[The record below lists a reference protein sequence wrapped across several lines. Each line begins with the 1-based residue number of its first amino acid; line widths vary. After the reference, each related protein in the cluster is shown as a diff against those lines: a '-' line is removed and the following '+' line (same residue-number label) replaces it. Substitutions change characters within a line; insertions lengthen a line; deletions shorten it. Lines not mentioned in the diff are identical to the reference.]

1 MFDPY
6 RIREDFPILKREV
19 EGKPLIY
26 FDNAAT
32 SQKPIQVIE
41 AVKRFYEEHNANVH
55 RGVHTLSQEASELY
69 EGAHEEVAEFIGAGG
84 IEEIIFTKNAT
95 EAINLVAYSLCLK
108 GLGPGDEVVVT
119 LMDHHSNIVPWENVS
134 RMRGFKVKYAD
145 INEEGALD
153 YEGLEN
159 LVTNRTRLVCV
170 THVSNVTGVKNDLR
184 RISKIARDNGAMV
197 VVDGAQSVPHMPIDV
212 ERLGIDFLAFS
223 GHKMLAPTGIG
234 VLYGRRDILR
244 DMEPFLGGG
253 EMIREVRYN
262 KSDGTCRITY
272 NELPWKFEAGTPNV
286 GGAVGLMEA
295 VRYLRGLGMEDV
307 ERHEAEL
314 TNYALKRLDGVD
326 GIEWYGPGL
335 GSERGG
341 IISFNMDGLDPH
353 DLALL
358 LDQFGIMVRSG
369 FHCAEPLHQRLGLK
383 GSVRASFYIYNLKEE
398 VDRLIE
404 ALEEIRKGQG

>member
-6 RIREDFPILKREV
+6 RVREDFPILRRRI

-26 FDNAAT
+26 LDNAAT

-41 AVKRFYEEHNANVH
+41 AIRRFYEESNANVH

-69 EGAHEEVAEFIGAGG
+69 ERAHEEVAEFIGAEG

-95 EAINLVAYSLCLK
+95 EAINLVAYSLGCK

-119 LMDHHSNIVPWENVS
+119 LMEHHSNIVPWENLSKV
-134 RMRGFKVKYAD
+134 RGFKVKYAD
-145 INEEGALD
+145 VNDEGGLD
-153 YEGLEN
+153 YEDLEG
-159 LVTNRTRLVCV
+159 LVTRRTKIVCV
-170 THVSNVTGVKNDLR
+170 THVSNVTGAKNDLA

-197 VVDGAQSVPHMPIDV
+197 LVDGAQSVPHMPIDV
-212 ERLGIDFLAFS
+212 KRLGIDFLAFS

-234 VLYGRRDILR
+234 VLYGRREILEE
-244 DMEPFLGGG
+244 MEPFLGGG
-253 EMIREVRYN
+253 EMIREVRCD
-262 KSDGTCRITY
+262 KSDGTCKITY

-286 GGAVGLMEA
+286 SGGVGLMEA
-295 VRYLRGLGMEDV
+295 IRYLRGLGMEWV

-314 TNYALKRLDGVD
+314 TKYALKGLGEMD
-326 GIEWYGPGL
+326 GIRCYGPGPD
-335 GSERGG
+335 SERGG
-341 IISFNMDGLDPH
+341 IISFNMDGFDPH

-383 GSVRASFYIYNLKEE
+383 GSVRASFYVYNVKEE
-398 VDRLIE
+398 IDELIR
-404 ALEEIRKGQG
+404 ALEEIRKG

>member
-1 MFDPY
+1 MFNPY
-6 RIREDFPILKREV
+6 RIREDFPILRRKV
-19 EGKPLIY
+19 EGRPLVY
-26 FDNAAT
+26 LDNAAT

-69 EGAHEEVAEFIGAGG
+69 ERAHEEVAEFIGASM
-84 IEEIIFTKNAT
+84 EEVVFTKNAT
-95 EAINLVAYSLCLK
+95 EAINLVAYSLGLRS
-108 GLGPGDEVVVT
+108 LGPGDEVVVT

-134 RMRGFKVKYAD
+134 KAKGFKVKYAD
-145 INEEGALD
+145 ISDEGVLD
-153 YEGLEN
+153 YESLER
-159 LVTNRTRLVCV
+159 LVTKRTKLVCV
-170 THVSNVTGVKNDLR
+170 THVSNVTGVKNDLV
-184 RISKIARDNGAMV
+184 RISKIAHDNGAML

-234 VLYGRRDILR
+234 VLYGRREVLEG
-244 DMEPFLGGG
+244 MEPFLGGG
-253 EMIREVRYN
+253 EMIREVKYN

-286 GGAVGLMEA
+286 SGGIGLMEA
-295 VRYLRGLGMEDV
+295 VRYLRRLGMENV

-314 TNYALKRLDGVD
+314 TRYALERLGEVD
-326 GIEWYGPGL
+326 GIRWYGPGI

-341 IISFNMDGLDPH
+341 IVSFNMDGFDPH

-369 FHCAEPLHQRLGLK
+369 YHCAEPLHQRLGLR
-383 GSVRASFYIYNLKEE
+383 GSVRASFYIYNIREE

-404 ALEEIRKGQG
+404 ALQEIRKG